1 MKKSFKIDKMSIGLR
16 FDRWIRNN
24 IGKIPQSLIEKDLR
38 KGNIKLNQKKV
49 KSSTKLKLNDEITFF
64 NFNYKFNLTKNSKK
78 YNPTNEIIKE
88 SENQIIDD
96 NENFV
101 VINKKS
107 GISVQGGTKSKKNLI
122 DIFSKSKIFLN
133 KKPYPVHRLDKS
145 TSGVLIIAKN
155 RETARLLTTLFRI
168 RKIHKTY
175 LAISNGEIEN
185 SQGELN
191 HDLVRF
197 EGKKKILENAKTYF
211 KILDRNLNCSL
222 IELKPITGR
231 KHQIRKQLYSIGHCV
246 LGDDKYHNSIYKRNI
261 NCLLMLHSYQVRF
274 MINKKKYS
282 YRALL
287 PEHFKKVLKLKRLK
301 FSIF

>member
-133 KKPYPVHRLDKS
+133 KKIQNHIHFTQCHGVPGIRYVCQRCPGPTHGACNNLRSVKIEDKS
-145 TSGVLIIAKN
+145 RSEKDEN
-155 RETARLLTTLFRI
+155 FFR
-168 RKIHKTY
+168 
-175 LAISNGEIEN
+175 
-185 SQGELN
+185 
-191 HDLVRF
+191 F
-197 EGKKKILENAKTYF
+197 
-211 KILDRNLNCSL
+211 
-222 IELKPITGR
+222 
-231 KHQIRKQLYSIGHCV
+231 
-246 LGDDKYHNSIYKRNI
+246 I
-261 NCLLMLHSYQVRF
+261 NQD
-274 MINKKKYS
+274 
-282 YRALL
+282 
-287 PEHFKKVLKLKRLK
+287 
-301 FSIF
+301 

>member
-1 MKKSFKIDKMSIGLR
+1 MKKSFKIDKSSIGMR
-16 FDRWIRNN
+16 FDRWIKNN
-24 IGKIPQSLIEKDLR
+24 IGKIPQSLIEKNLR
-38 KGNIKLNQKKV
+38 KGNIKLNLKKA
-49 KSSTKLKLNDEITFF
+49 KSSTKLKLNDEIIFF
-64 NFNYKFNLTKNSKK
+64 NLNYKFNLSKNNKK
-78 YNPTNEIIKE
+78 FNPNKEAIKE
-88 SENQIIDD
+88 SEDQIIDD

-101 VINKKS
+101 VLNKKA

-122 DIFSKSKIFLN
+122 DIFSKSKVFLN
-133 KKPYPVHRLDKS
+133 KKPYPVHRLDKA

-175 LAISNGEIEN
+175 LAIANGEIKDN
-185 SQGELN
+185 QGELN
-191 HDLVRF
+191 HDLIRF
-197 EGKKKILENAKTYF
+197 EGKKEIVENAKTYF

-246 LGDDKYHNSIYKRNI
+246 LGDDKYHNAIYKRNI
-261 NCLLMLHSYQVRF
+261 KNQLMLHSYQVRF
-274 MINKKKYS
+274 MIDKKKYS
-282 YRALL
+282 YKALL
-287 PEHFKKVLKLKRLK
+287 PEHFKKVLRIKKLK

>member
-1 MKKSFKIDKMSIGLR
+1 MKKSFKIDKKSIGIR
-16 FDRWIRNN
+16 FDRWIRSYV
-24 IGKIPQSLIEKDLR
+24 GKIPQSLIEKDLR
-38 KGNIKLNQKKV
+38 KGNIKLNKKKV

-64 NFNYKFNLTKNSKK
+64 NFNYKFNLLKNNKK
-78 YNPTNEIIKE
+78 FNPTSEIIKE

-122 DIFSKSKIFLN
+122 DIFAKSKIFLN
-133 KKPYPVHRLDKS
+133 KKPYPVHRLDKA

-175 LAISNGEIEN
+175 LAISNGEMEN
-185 SQGELN
+185 NQGELN
-191 HDLVRF
+191 HDLIRF

-211 KILDRNLNCSL
+211 KILDRNLNYSL

-246 LGDDKYHNSIYKRNI
+246 LGDDKYHNTIYKKNI
-261 NCLLMLHSYQVRF
+261 NNQLMLHSYQVRF

-282 YRALL
+282 YTALL
-287 PEHFKKVLKLKRLK
+287 PEHFKKFLKIKKLK

>member
-1 MKKSFKIDKMSIGLR
+1 MKKSFKIDKMSIGIR
-16 FDRWIRNN
+16 FDRWIRNH

-49 KSSTKLKLNDEITFF
+49 KSSAKLKLNDEITFF
-64 NFNYKFNLTKNSKK
+64 NLNYKFNLPKKNKK
-78 YNPTNEIIKE
+78 FTPTNEIIKE

-133 KKPYPVHRLDKS
+133 NKPYPVHRLDKS

-197 EGKKKILENAKTYF
+197 EGKKKILENARTYF

-222 IELKPITGR
+222 IELNPITGR
-231 KHQIRKQLYSIGHCV
+231 KHQIRKQLYAIGHCV
-246 LGDDKYHNSIYKRNI
+246 LGDDKYHNSNYKRNI
-261 NCLLMLHSYQVRF
+261 NNQLMLHSYQVRF
-274 MINKKKYS
+274 MIDKKKYS
-282 YRALL
+282 YKALL
-287 PEHFKKVLKLKRLK
+287 PEYFKKILKLKRLK
-301 FSIF
+301 F

>member
-1 MKKSFKIDKMSIGLR
+1 MKKSFKIDKMSIGIR
-16 FDRWIRNN
+16 FDRWIRNH

-49 KSSTKLKLNDEITFF
+49 KSSTKLKLNDEIVFF
-64 NFNYKFNLTKNSKK
+64 NFNYKFNLTKSSQKF
-78 YNPTNEIIKE
+78 NPTNEIIKE

-175 LAISNGEIEN
+175 LAI
-185 SQGELN
+185 
-191 HDLVRF
+191 
-197 EGKKKILENAKTYF
+197 
-211 KILDRNLNCSL
+211 
-222 IELKPITGR
+222 
-231 KHQIRKQLYSIGHCV
+231 
-246 LGDDKYHNSIYKRNI
+246 
-261 NCLLMLHSYQVRF
+261 
-274 MINKKKYS
+274 
-282 YRALL
+282 
-287 PEHFKKVLKLKRLK
+287 
-301 FSIF
+301 